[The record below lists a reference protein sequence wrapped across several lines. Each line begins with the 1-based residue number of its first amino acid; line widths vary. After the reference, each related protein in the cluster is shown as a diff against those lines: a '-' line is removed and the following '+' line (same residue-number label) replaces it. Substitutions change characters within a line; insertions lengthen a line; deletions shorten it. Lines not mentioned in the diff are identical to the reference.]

1 MDFFDR
7 LKSRF
12 AAGYASLDYEF
23 SSATGVATWSR
34 WTFCCNGEPVD
45 ALSSASSTEDKAV
58 FHAGR
63 QLAEKLKEGHPP
75 AACLKSPFKPPSATR
90 SSPGRRS
97 SALRKDVLAKCY
109 GGDVTRKRKLLEKQ
123 KEGKK
128 RMKQLGTGGSA
139 AGGVYGHFEG
149 GLGWLPMGVYVHIP
163 FCEQK
168 CHYCDFHSVV
178 VSDQDR
184 LSVTGS
190 YLVSLHKEARYWSS
204 VWGGEALFALFVG
217 GGTPTVL
224 PAEELADLI
233 AFLRTELPFVD
244 DPEITI
250 EANPHSLTY
259 MGARL
264 LRQAG
269 VNRVSLGVQAFQD
282 HLLRG
287 IGRIHSAEQAR
298 ESVQTLKKAGLTN
311 INLDLMFGLPGQTS
325 HEWAD
330 TLRQTVALGPSHIS
344 CYSLILEE
352 GTPMEKWVRE
362 GLVHVPGDDQ
372 QAEMYALACKMLT
385 KAGYEHYEISN
396 FSEPGFSCRHNLLYW
411 HNKPFIAW
419 AQGLQ
424 VMSSSAVTQIPQ
436 IFRSI

>member
-1 MDFFDR
+1 
-7 LKSRF
+7 
-12 AAGYASLDYEF
+12 
-23 SSATGVATWSR
+23 
-34 WTFCCNGEPVD
+34 
-45 ALSSASSTEDKAV
+45 
-58 FHAGR
+58 
-63 QLAEKLKEGHPP
+63 
-75 AACLKSPFKPPSATR
+75 
-90 SSPGRRS
+90 
-97 SALRKDVLAKCY
+97 
-109 GGDVTRKRKLLEKQ
+109 
-123 KEGKK
+123 
-128 RMKQLGTGGSA
+128 
-139 AGGVYGHFEG
+139 
-149 GLGWLPMGVYVHIP
+149 MGVYVHIP

-396 FSEPGFSCRHNLLYW
+396 FSEPGFSCQHNLLYW
-411 HNKPFIAW
+411 HNKPFIGLGTGATGYVQQCRYTNTTDIQEYLRTW
-419 AQGLQ
+419 GEGPPAFRWSEQVSRDQEMDETMMVGMRLLGGVDEAAFRARYQVSFRDLYSDAIEELMKRGLVQFSAGSLQ
-424 VMSSSAVTQIPQ
+424 VTQRGLFLENQ
-436 IFRSI
+436 VSLAFLR